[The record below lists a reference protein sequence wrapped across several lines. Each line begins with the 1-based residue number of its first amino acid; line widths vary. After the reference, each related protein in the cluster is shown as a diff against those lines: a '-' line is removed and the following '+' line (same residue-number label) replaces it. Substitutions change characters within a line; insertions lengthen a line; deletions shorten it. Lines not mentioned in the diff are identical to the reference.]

1 MCPLV
6 RSGFRLV
13 ILAALAAGVAASVPV
28 AGTASRAAR
37 SRLSTPVRTAAGLVT
52 GTLSTDGVIAVF
64 RGIPYAAPPVGPLR
78 WRPPQ
83 LPASWAGVRA
93 ASEFGP
99 ACPQADRAPGADRV
113 ARSSE
118 DCLYLNVWAPARP
131 RGRHA
136 PVLVWIHGGAFTHGT
151 ASTSATDGEALARR
165 GAVVVSFNYRLG
177 PFGFM
182 AHPLLT
188 RETEHESSGNY
199 GLLDQ
204 VAALTWVRNNIRAFG
219 GNPERVTVFGESAG
233 AISISCLLV
242 SPQARG
248 LLHGAILQSG
258 SALSVPRVGVTRFLN
273 EPPAG
278 EESMEDVG
286 SLISRRLGCDH
297 EDDVL
302 AALRAKTTDEVM
314 AAARPATNFFG
325 DGIRFGP
332 VVDRWLIPDRPSVL
346 FEQRR
351 QLRVPVIVGANAE
364 EGTFFSLALQP
375 WTAEGY
381 QRFVR
386 GMFRDRADELLAR
399 FPVSRDS
406 EARYSAARVISGGAF
421 VAPARRTARAMAALG
436 ARTYL
441 YWFTKPRSGSAT
453 PRPPSHAAELPYLFD
468 VGARWREDDAEADR
482 ELALLMIGYWVRFA
496 ATGDPNGDNA
506 PSWPR
511 FRAAADESI
520 ELGDQVQARAGMYR
534 EIADF
539 FDRLGT
545 ERPARG
551 TRR

>member
-6 RSGFRLV
+6 RSGIRFV
-13 ILAALAAGVAASVPV
+13 IVAALAAGVAASALGGGTVP
-28 AGTASRAAR
+28 RAAA

-52 GTLSTDGVIAVF
+52 GTLSADGVVAMF

-83 LPASWAGVRA
+83 LPAPWTGVRP

-99 ACPQADRAPGADRV
+99 ACPQAERTPGADRV
-113 ARSSE
+113 ARAGE
-118 DCLYLNVWAPARP
+118 DCLYLNVWAPVQP
-131 RGRHA
+131 RGRRA

-151 ASTSATDGEALARR
+151 ASTPATDGEALARR

-188 RETEHESSGNY
+188 RENEHGSSGNY

-204 VAALTWVRNNIRAFG
+204 IAVLTWVKDNIRAFG
-219 GNPERVTVFGESAG
+219 GNPERVTVFGEAAG
-233 AISISCLLV
+233 AISISCLLA

-273 EPPAG
+273 DPPAG

-325 DGIRFGP
+325 EGIRFGP

-351 QLRVPVIVGANAE
+351 QMKVPVIVGANAE
-364 EGTFFSLALQP
+364 EGNFFSLALQP

-406 EARYSAARVISGGAF
+406 EARSLAARVIGGGAF

-441 YWFTKPRSGSAT
+441 YWFTKPRSGSAS

-468 VGARWREDDAEADR
+468 IGARWREDDAEADR

-506 PSWPR
+506 PVWPR
-511 FRAAADESI
+511 FRVSTDEAI
-520 ELGDQVQARAGMYR
+520 ELGDHVQARAGMYR
-534 EIADF
+534 DTADF
-539 FDRLGT
+539 FDRLT
-545 ERPARG
+545 LVRDL
-551 TRR
+551 RR